1 MDERVRA
8 DAGVD
13 AAPEPPI
20 DTPDGEISL
29 RVYFETLWRY
39 RSVIIA
45 SLVLAS
51 ALFGVAVLYYYVR
64 APKIKIASVQFRL
77 LFEGAAQNQ
86 YPNGIPFSPTDI
98 VGAPVVAE
106 VFEANDL
113 KQFGSYEYFKQ
124 TLYVQQASSALFNLA
139 SEYQAKLSD
148 IKLTP
153 VERARLEDEF
163 ENKRK
168 ALVDP
173 VFSLSLRRAERFSEL
188 PPALMQKVLNDILET
203 WARQAD
209 VRKGALRYQ
218 VPILTGKSL
227 SRDSVTNDDYLVT
240 VDLLRARA
248 VRIVRSID
256 ELQKLP
262 GALTMRTTPDGLSL
276 AEIRSG
282 LEDSIR
288 FDIEPLLGVIRSE
301 GVTKN
306 ALQLSLY
313 ASNAAFQIRLDKE
326 EIEGRA
332 RALQEGL
339 REYMS
344 QPGARMEPAGRDGA
358 AGGGRIAG
366 GDGSSVAPQLSDSFL
381 ARLEQ
386 MWVRSSKDEIEYRRK
401 LTDQLI
407 EERRRAT
414 TFDRD
419 LAYYEELA
427 RAVKGTGS
435 RSAGSPA
442 VVKLIEGRTQ
452 KAFDLIAKATD
463 DLTRFYEQ
471 LSAQNLGPAS
481 SLYTITTPF
490 AQHTE
495 DSLSM
500 RSVQLL
506 YALVMLVTLLV
517 VPAGCLIYD
526 AAKKRAAK
534 PRAA

>member
-1 MDERVRA
+1 MDERAR
-8 DAGVD
+8 GD
-13 AAPEPPI
+13 AAAEHGAEAQI
-20 DTPDGEISL
+20 ESADGEISL

-39 RSVIIA
+39 RAIIIGAVVLVSVA
-45 SLVLAS
+45 FAVVVLS
-51 ALFGVAVLYYYVR
+51 YWLR
-64 APKIKIASVQFRL
+64 SPREKIASVQFRL

-86 YPNGIPFSPTDI
+86 YPNGIPFSPADI
-98 VGAPVVAE
+98 VGAPVVSE

-113 KQFGSYEYFKQ
+113 KRFGLYDYFKQ
-124 TLYVQQASSALFNLA
+124 ALYVQQASVALFNLA

-148 IKLTP
+148 VKLTP

-173 VFSLSLRRAERFSEL
+173 TFSLSLRRSERFNEL
-188 PPALMQKVLNDILET
+188 PPGLVQKVLLDVLET
-203 WARQAD
+203 WAKQAD
-209 VRKGALRYQ
+209 IRKGALRYQ
-218 VPILTGKSL
+218 VPILSSKTL
-227 SRDSVTNDDYLVT
+227 SRDSISNDDYLVT

-262 GALTMRTTPDGLSL
+262 GALTMRTTPDGLAL
-276 AEIRSG
+276 AEIRAS

-288 FDIEPLLGVIRSE
+288 FDIEPLLGIIRSQ

-332 RALQEGL
+332 RAIQAGL

-344 QPGARMEPAGRDGA
+344 QPGTRTDTAGRSDA
-358 AGGGRIAG
+358 A
-366 GDGSSVAPQLSDSFL
+366 SSNRANGVEMPSVTPQLSESFL

-386 MWVRSSKDEIEYRRK
+386 MWVRSSKEEIEYRRN
-401 LTDQLI
+401 LTNQLI
-407 EERRRAT
+407 EESRRAT

-419 LAYYEELA
+419 LAYYEDLA
-427 RAVKGTGS
+427 KAVKGVGA
-435 RSAGSPA
+435 RSAGSPE
-442 VVKLIEGRTQ
+442 VVKLIETRTQ
-452 KAFDLIAKATD
+452 KSFDLIAKAND
-463 DLTRFYEQ
+463 DLSRFYTQ

-490 AQHTE
+490 AQYVE
-495 DSLSM
+495 DSLST

-506 YALVMLVTLLV
+506 YALVLVVTLLV
-517 VPAGCLIYD
+517 VPAGCLIFD
-526 AAKKRAAK
+526 AARKRATN
-534 PRAA
+534 AA

>member
-1 MDERVRA
+1 MDERTRVGSES
-8 DAGVD
+8 AGD
-13 AAPEPPI
+13 S
-20 DTPDGEISL
+20 PDDEISL

-39 RSVIIA
+39 RMVIA
-45 SLVLAS
+45 AGVVLAS
-51 ALFGVAVLYYYVR
+51 ALFAITVLAYWLRSPGETV
-64 APKIKIASVQFRL
+64 ASVQFRL
-77 LFEGAAQNQ
+77 MFEGAAQNQ

-113 KQFGSYEYFKQ
+113 KRFGPYEYFKQ
-124 TLYVQQASSALFNLA
+124 ILYVQQASSALFNLA
-139 SEYQAKLSD
+139 SEYQSKLSD
-148 IKLTP
+148 VKLTP

-173 VFSLSLRRAERFSEL
+173 TFSLSLRRTERFSGL
-188 PPALMQKVLNDILET
+188 PAGLAQKVLNDVLET
-203 WARQAD
+203 WAKQAD
-209 VRKGALRYQ
+209 IRKGALRYQ
-218 VPILTGKSL
+218 VPILSSKSL
-227 SRDSVTNDDYLVT
+227 SRESISNDDYLVT

-262 GALTMRTTPDGLSL
+262 GALTMRTTPDGISLS
-276 AEIRSG
+276 EIRSN

-288 FDIEPLLGVIRSE
+288 FDIEPLLGIIRSQ

-332 RALQEGL
+332 RALQAGL

-344 QPGARMEPAGRDGA
+344 QPGIRADAPARSEAN
-358 AGGGRIAG
+358 
-366 GDGSSVAPQLSDSFL
+366 GSSRGPGAVEMPSVTPQLSESFL
-381 ARLEQ
+381 DRLEQ
-386 MWVRSSKDEIEYRRK
+386 IWVRTSKDEIEYRRN
-401 LTDQLI
+401 LTNQLI
-407 EERRRAT
+407 EEGRRAT

-419 LAYYEELA
+419 LAYYEDLA
-427 RAVKGTGS
+427 KAVKGVGNKSTGS
-435 RSAGSPA
+435 PEL
-442 VVKLIEGRTQ
+442 VKLIEGRTQ
-452 KAFDLIAKATD
+452 KAFDLIAKSTD
-463 DLTRFYEQ
+463 DLSRFYQQ

-481 SLYTITTPF
+481 SLYVITGPF
-490 AQHTE
+490 AQRVE
-495 DSLSM
+495 NSLSI
-500 RSVQLL
+500 RSVELL
-506 YALVMLVTLLV
+506 YGLVMLVTLLV

-526 AAKKRAAK
+526 AARKKAVAGRS
-534 PRAA
+534 RS